1 MFRKDGGCLLAHTN
15 HLARGRVRS
24 FASPGREIPTRRERT
39 GTRYGGVLGP
49 ATSAKRKT
57 IAARRDRRGAPRGKF
72 GKEPAKDD
80 VRCFSACTVARTRRI
95 LIATTLAKKSSP
107 RKGACVAS
115 QSRHASPAR
124 TSPPTPNE
132 YPTARRASR
141 RATPRE
147 THHMPCCPSSGWSLM
162 RSSMRRM
169 VIAASVAN

>member
-107 RKGACVAS
+107 RERAFVAS
-115 QSRHASPAR
+115 QSRRSPRREPRRRPQTNTQPPVAR
-124 TSPPTPNE
+124 
-132 YPTARRASR
+132 R
-141 RATPRE
+141 RATRRE

>member
-1 MFRKDGGCLLAHTN
+1 MGAPRRRWRAPRLEFERRKTTIFWMFRKDGGCLLAHTN

-80 VRCFSACTVARTRRI
+80 VRC
-95 LIATTLAKKSSP
+95 
-107 RKGACVAS
+107 
-115 QSRHASPAR
+115 
-124 TSPPTPNE
+124 
-132 YPTARRASR
+132 
-141 RATPRE
+141 
-147 THHMPCCPSSGWSLM
+147 
-162 RSSMRRM
+162 
-169 VIAASVAN
+169 

>member
-24 FASPGREIPTRRERT
+24 FASPGHLIPTRRERT

-107 RKGACVAS
+107 RERAFVAS
-115 QSRHASPAR
+115 KRLVALPGANLAADPKRIPNRPSRGDARRHAKPITCPAVL
-124 TSPPTPNE
+124 PP
-132 YPTARRASR
+132 
-141 RATPRE
+141 
-147 THHMPCCPSSGWSLM
+147 GG
-162 RSSMRRM
+162 
-169 VIAASVAN
+169 V